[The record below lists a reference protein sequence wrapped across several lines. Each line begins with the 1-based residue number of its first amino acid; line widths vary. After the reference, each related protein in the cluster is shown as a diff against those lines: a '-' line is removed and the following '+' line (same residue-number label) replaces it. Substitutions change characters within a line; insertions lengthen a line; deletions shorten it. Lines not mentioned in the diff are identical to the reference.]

1 VGQPTIDEPLR
12 RLAEDPA
19 AFLPLEPGEERIEDP
34 RYVIS
39 LEPESHPWSVRVQRL
54 RLDPI
59 EVESAVA
66 EIHDVLTA
74 RGRSASMWSVGSSA
88 IPADLPDRLQALGM
102 VPEDGPGEAA
112 MMLIHPP
119 QPIPPTSFV
128 VRLAETADENRAA
141 VEVMIEAFEFDQSD
155 AAEAR
160 AQAEARFERLRT
172 SGHTRLA
179 LVWEDDV
186 PIATGRVTFTPRGL
200 FLGGGGTLP
209 RARGRGAFS
218 ALIPVAWREA
228 VRRGTPALVTWA
240 RRDTSEPILARL
252 GFEEVA
258 AIRLLRDDLD
268 MRARG

>member
-1 VGQPTIDEPLR
+1 VGRPTIDESLR
-12 RLAEDPA
+12 RLAEDPG
-19 AFLPLEPGEERIEDP
+19 AFLPAEPGTERIEDP

-39 LEPESHPWSVRVQRL
+39 LEPGSHPWSVGVQRL
-54 RLDPI
+54 RLDPS
-59 EVESAVA
+59 EVGSAVA
-66 EIHDVLTA
+66 EIRDLLTA
-74 RGRSASMWSVGSSA
+74 RERSASMWSVGSSA
-88 IPADLPDRLQALGM
+88 TPADLPDRLQALGM
-102 VPEDGPGEAA
+102 VPEDGLGEAA
-112 MMLIHPP
+112 MVLIRAPE
-119 QPIPPTSFV
+119 PIPPTSFV

-141 VEVMIEAFEFDQSD
+141 VDVMIEAFGFDQSD

-160 AQAEARFERLRT
+160 AQAQARFERLRT

-186 PIATGRVTFTPRGL
+186 PIATGRVTFTPWGL

-228 VRRGTPALVTWA
+228 VRRETPALVTWA
-240 RRDTSEPILARL
+240 RRDTSEPILARM

-258 AIRLLRDDLD
+258 AIRLLRDDLG
-268 MRARG
+268 MGARG

>member
-1 VGQPTIDEPLR
+1 MGRPTIDEPLR

-19 AFLPLEPGEERIEDP
+19 AYLPVEPGEERIEDP
-34 RYVIS
+34 RYLIS
-39 LEPESHPWSVRVQRL
+39 LQPGSHPWSVGVQRL
-54 RLDPI
+54 RMDPS
-59 EVESAVA
+59 EVRSAVA

-88 IPADLPDRLQALGM
+88 MPADLPDRLQALGM

-112 MMLIHPP
+112 MVLIRPP
-119 QPIPPTSFV
+119 EPIPPAPFV
-128 VRLAETADENRAA
+128 VRLADTVEENLAA
-141 VEVMIEAFEFDQSD
+141 VNVMIESFGFGQSD

-160 AQAEARFERLRT
+160 AQAETQFERLRA

-186 PIATGRVTFTPRGL
+186 PIATGRVTFTPLGL

-240 RRDTSEPILARL
+240 RRDTSEPILAKL

-258 AIRLLRDDLD
+258 TIRLLRDDLGTG
-268 MRARG
+268 ARG

>member
-1 VGQPTIDEPLR
+1 MGRPTIDEPLR

-19 AFLPLEPGEERIEDP
+19 ASLPVEPGEERIEVA
-34 RYVIS
+34 RYVIT
-39 LEPESHPWSVRVQRL
+39 LQPGSHPWSVGVQRL
-54 RLDPI
+54 RLDPG
-59 EVESAVA
+59 EVAPAVA
-66 EIHDVLTA
+66 EIRDVMTA

-88 IPADLPDRLQALGM
+88 TPSDLAERLQDLGL
-102 VPEDGPGEAA
+102 VPEEGSGEAA
-112 MMLIHPP
+112 MVLVRPP
-119 QPIPPTSFV
+119 EPIPPTPFV
-128 VRLAETADENRAA
+128 VRLTDTLDEYRAA
-141 VEVMIEAFEFDQSD
+141 VEIMVEAFGFDPSD
-155 AAEAR
+155 ASETL
-160 AQAEARFERLRT
+160 AQAEPRFERQRA

-186 PIATGRVTFTPRGL
+186 PIATGRVTFTRWGL

-228 VRRGTPALVTWA
+228 VRIGTPALVTWA

-258 AIRLLRDDLD
+258 AIRQLRDDLGAA
-268 MRARG
+268 ARG

>member
-1 VGQPTIDEPLR
+1 VGRSTIDEPLG

-19 AFLPLEPGEERIEDP
+19 AHLPVEPGEERIEDP

-39 LEPESHPWSVRVQRL
+39 LEPGSHPWSVGVQRL
-54 RLDPI
+54 RMDPS
-59 EVESAVA
+59 EVGSVVA
-66 EIHDVLTA
+66 EIRDVLTG
-74 RGRSASMWSVGSSA
+74 RGRWASMWSVGSSA
-88 IPADLPDRLQALGM
+88 TPPDLADQLRALGM

-112 MMLIHPP
+112 MVLIRPP
-119 QPIPPTSFV
+119 EPIPPASFV

-141 VEVMIEAFEFDQSD
+141 VEVMIEAFGFDRSD
-155 AAEAR
+155 TAAAR
-160 AQAEARFERLRT
+160 ALAETWFERQRA

-179 LVWEDDV
+179 LVWENDV
-186 PIATGRVTFTPRGL
+186 PIATGRVTFTPWGL

-209 RARGRGAFS
+209 HARGRGAFS

-268 MRARG
+268 TSSRA

>member
-1 VGQPTIDEPLR
+1 VGQPAIDEPLR

-19 AFLPLEPGEERIEDP
+19 AFLPVEPGEVRIEDP

-54 RLDPI
+54 RLDSS

-66 EIHDVLTA
+66 EIRDVLTA

-88 IPADLPDRLQALGM
+88 TPADLSDRLQAVGM

-112 MMLIHPP
+112 MVLIRPP
-119 QPIPPTSFV
+119 EPIPPTSFV
-128 VRLAETADENRAA
+128 VRLAETADEYRVA
-141 VEVMIEAFEFDQSD
+141 VDVMIEAFGFDQSD

-160 AQAEARFERLRT
+160 AQAETRFERQRA
-172 SGHTRLA
+172 SGYTRLV

-186 PIATGRVTFTPRGL
+186 PIATGRVTFTPWGL

-228 VRRGTPALVTWA
+228 VRRETPALVTWA
-240 RRDTSEPILARL
+240 RRDTSEPILARI

-258 AIRLLRDDLD
+258 AIRLLRDDFG
-268 MRARG
+268 MGARG

>member
-1 VGQPTIDEPLR
+1 
-12 RLAEDPA
+12 
-19 AFLPLEPGEERIEDP
+19 LEPGEERIEDP

-39 LEPESHPWSVRVQRL
+39 LQPERHPWSARVQRL
-54 RLDPI
+54 RLDPS
-59 EVESAVA
+59 EVGSAVA
-66 EIHDVLTA
+66 DIRDVLTA
-74 RGRSASMWSVGSSA
+74 RGRSISMWSVGSSA
-88 IPADLPDRLQALGM
+88 HPADLADRLRGLGM
-102 VPEDGPGEAA
+102 VPEDDVGEAA
-112 MMLIHPP
+112 MVLFRPP
-119 QPIPPTSFV
+119 EPIPQTPFV
-128 VRLAETADENRAA
+128 VRLAETAEENRTA
-141 VEVMIEAFEFDQSD
+141 VEVMIEAFGLGPPD

-160 AQAEARFERLRT
+160 TQAEARFERLGA

-186 PIATGRVTFTPRGL
+186 PIATGRVTFTPQGL

-258 AIRLLRDDLD
+258 AIRLFRDDLGTG
-268 MRARG
+268 ARD

>member
-1 VGQPTIDEPLR
+1 VGEPTIDEPLR

-19 AFLPLEPGEERIEDP
+19 AFLPLEPGEERIEDS

-39 LEPESHPWSVRVQRL
+39 LEPERHPWSVRVQRL
-54 RLDPI
+54 RLDPDG
-59 EVESAVA
+59 VESAVA

-88 IPADLPDRLQALGM
+88 MPADLPDRLQALGM

-112 MMLIHPP
+112 MVLIHPP
-119 QPIPPTSFV
+119 EPIPPRSFV
-128 VRLAETADENRAA
+128 VRLAETADEYRAA
-141 VEVMIEAFEFDQSD
+141 VEVMIEAFGFDQSD

-160 AQAEARFERLRT
+160 AQGETRFERLRT

-186 PIATGRVTFTPRGL
+186 PIATGRVTFTPWGL

-240 RRDTSEPILARL
+240 RRDSSEPILARL

-268 MRARG
+268 VSARG

>member
-1 VGQPTIDEPLR
+1 VGGPTIDEPLR
-12 RLAEDPA
+12 HLAEDPA
-19 AFLPLEPGEERIEDP
+19 AFLPVEPGEERIEDP

-39 LEPESHPWSVRVQRL
+39 LEPESHPWSARVQRL
-54 RLDPI
+54 RLDPSA
-59 EVESAVA
+59 VESAVA
-66 EIHDVLTA
+66 EIRDVLAA
-74 RGRSASMWSVGSSA
+74 RGRSAAMWSVGSSA
-88 IPADLPDRLQALGM
+88 MPADLPDRLQALGM

-112 MMLIHPP
+112 MVLIRSPE
-119 QPIPPTSFV
+119 PIPPTSFV
-128 VRLAETADENRAA
+128 VRLAETADEDRAA
-141 VEVMIEAFEFDQSD
+141 MEVMIEAFGFDQSD

-160 AQAEARFERLRT
+160 AQAETRFERLKV

-186 PIATGRVTFTPRGL
+186 PIATGRVTFTPWGL
-200 FLGGGGTLP
+200 LLGGGGTLP

-240 RRDTSEPILARL
+240 RRDTSEPILAWL

-258 AIRLLRDDLD
+258 TIRLLRDDLD
-268 MRARG
+268 MSARG

>member
-1 VGQPTIDEPLR
+1 VGQPTTDEPLR

-34 RYVIS
+34 RFVIS
-39 LEPESHPWSVRVQRL
+39 LEPERHPWSVRVQRL
-54 RLDPI
+54 RLDPS

-66 EIHDVLTA
+66 EIRDALTA
-74 RGRSASMWSVGSSA
+74 RGRSASTWSVGSSA
-88 IPADLPDRLQALGM
+88 MPADLTLQLQALGM

-112 MMLIHPP
+112 MVLTRPP
-119 QPIPPTSFV
+119 EPIPPTPFV
-128 VRLAETADENRAA
+128 VRLVETADENRVA
-141 VEVMIEAFEFDQSD
+141 VEVMIEAFGFDRSD

-160 AQAEARFERLRT
+160 AQAETRFERLRV

-179 LVWEDDV
+179 LVWEGDV
-186 PIATGRVTFTPRGL
+186 PIATGRVTFTRWGL

-258 AIRLLRDDLD
+258 AIRLLGDLD
-268 MRARG
+268 TSARG

>member
-1 VGQPTIDEPLR
+1 VGGPTIDEPLH

-19 AFLPLEPGEERIEDP
+19 AYLPVEQGEERIEDP
-34 RYVIS
+34 RFVIS

-54 RLDPI
+54 RLDPG

-88 IPADLPDRLQALGM
+88 MPANLPDRLQALGM
-102 VPEDGPGEAA
+102 APEDSPGEAA
-112 MMLIHPP
+112 MVLIRPP
-119 QPIPPTSFV
+119 EPLPPTSFV
-128 VRLAETADENRAA
+128 VRLTATGGEYRTA
-141 VEVMIEAFEFDQSD
+141 VDVMIEAFGFDQSD

-160 AQAEARFERLRT
+160 AQAETRFERLRA

-186 PIATGRVTFTPRGL
+186 PIATGRVTFTPWGL
-200 FLGGGGTLP
+200 FLGGGATLP

-268 MRARG
+268 MSDRG